1 MSSETVEKDSKKKL
15 LASEE
20 AAEKNRAAAR
30 DEDDSDDDE
39 DEEEEEE
46 SNGSSGSGGSSSRS
60 KASFDASPGSTE
72 KVVVNRPSSAKMVW
86 TLAKREI
93 GANLN
98 SPITYIV
105 ISASLVLFGL
115 WFFFY
120 KGGFWQIDRASMQRV
135 FDTVPGGLCFLTI
148 PLFTMRTL
156 SDEKRVGTI
165 ELLITMPVK
174 DSEVILGKFFG
185 ALAMVTLQIALIA
198 AFPLVMFTR
207 APFWH
212 LGELDWSPF
221 WVGMLGLFLLSAA
234 GTAIGV
240 MWSSFTES
248 QILSFFAT
256 MLTLILLYAIG
267 SVTIVEF
274 LQGWP
279 GDAISFISLQ
289 SRFEP
294 FARGMIDSRAIIYF
308 LSLTTLGLVVAFRSL
323 ESRKWS

>member
-1 MSSETVEKDSKKKL
+1 MSSETIEKDSKKKL
-15 LASEE
+15 LAAEE
-20 AAEKNRAAAR
+20 AAEKNRADR
-30 DEDDSDDDE
+30 DSSRDTE
-39 DEEEEEE
+39 DEEDEEDEDEEE
-46 SNGSSGSGGSSSRS
+46 SNGSSKSTSADSVTTPVGE
-60 KASFDASPGSTE
+60 KAIL
-72 KVVVNRPSSAKMVW
+72 NRPSSAKMIW
-86 TLAKREI
+86 TLTKREI
-93 GANLN
+93 GAYM
-98 SPITYIV
+98 SSAITYIV
-105 ISASLVLFGL
+105 IAVTLVVFGL
-115 WFFFY
+115 YFFFY
-120 KGGFWQIDRASMQRV
+120 KGGFWQVDRATMARM
-135 FDTVPGGLCFLTI
+135 FDTIPPALCLLI
-148 PLFTMRTL
+148 ALFTMRSL

-185 ALAMVTLQIALIA
+185 SLAVTTLAVLLLA
-198 AFPLVMFTR
+198 AYPLVMFTR

-221 WVGMLGLFLLSAA
+221 WVGILGLFLLSAA

-256 MLTLILLYAIG
+256 ALTLIALYAVG

-294 FARGMIDSRAIIYF
+294 FSRGLLDSRAIIYF

>member
-1 MSSETVEKDSKKKL
+1 MSSETIEKDSKRKVL
-15 LASEE
+15 
-20 AAEKNRAAAR
+20 AAEAEADHDDEHDDADDADDADDEVSSADARNARAALDLPR
-30 DEDDSDDDE
+30 
-39 DEEEEEE
+39 
-46 SNGSSGSGGSSSRS
+46 
-60 KASFDASPGSTE
+60 K
-72 KVVVNRPSSAKMVW
+72 KVVINRPSSAKLVW

-93 GANLN
+93 SGYLN
-98 SPITYIV
+98 SAITYIV
-105 ISASLVLFGL
+105 ISTSMVAVG
-115 WFFFY
+115 WYFFFY
-120 KGGFWQIDRASMQRV
+120 KGGFWQVDRATMTRM
-135 FDTVPGGLCFLTI
+135 FDALPLALCFLTI
-148 PLFTMRTL
+148 PLFTMRSL

-174 DSEVILGKFFG
+174 DSEVILGKFIG
-185 ALAMVTLQIALIA
+185 SLAMVSLQILLLA
-198 AFPLVMFTR
+198 AYPLVMFSR

-221 WVGMLGLFLLSAA
+221 WVGMLGLFLLSTA

-248 QILSFFAT
+248 QILSYFAT
-256 MLTLILLYAIG
+256 MITLVALYAIG
-267 SVTIVEF
+267 FSTVVEF

-279 GDAISFISLQ
+279 GDAISFVSLH

-294 FARGMIDSRAIIYF
+294 FARGLIDSRAVIYF

>member
-1 MSSETVEKDSKKKL
+1 MSSETIEKDSKKKL
-15 LASEE
+15 LASED
-20 AAEKNRAAAR
+20 AAEKNRDDDH
-30 DEDDSDDDE
+30 DEDDRDDE
-39 DEEEEEE
+39 DEDDDDKP
-46 SNGSSGSGGSSSRS
+46 NGTSSKR
-60 KASFDASPGSTE
+60 ASFDSAPAE
-72 KVVVNRPSSAKMVW
+72 KMILNRPSSARMIW

-98 SPITYIV
+98 SAITYIV
-105 ISASLVLFGL
+105 IAASLVVVGL
-115 WFFFY
+115 YFFFY
-120 KGGFWQIDRASMQRV
+120 KGGFWQVDRATMARM
-135 FDTVPGGLCFLTI
+135 FDSLPFALCFLTI
-148 PLFTMRTL
+148 PLFTMRSL

-174 DSEVILGKFFG
+174 DSEVILGKFIG
-185 ALAMVTLQIALIA
+185 SLAMVTLQITLLVAY
-198 AFPLVMFTR
+198 PLVMFSR
-207 APFWH
+207 VSFWH
-212 LGELDWSPF
+212 LGNLDWGPF
-221 WVGMLGLFLLSAA
+221 WVGMMGLFLLSMA

-248 QILSFFAT
+248 QILSYFAT
-256 MLTLILLYAIG
+256 MLTLVALYALG

-294 FARGMIDSRAIIYF
+294 FARGLIDSRAVIYF

>member
-1 MSSETVEKDSKKKL
+1 MSSETVEKDSKRKL
-15 LASEE
+15 LAAEE

-30 DEDDSDDDE
+30 DDEDEGDEDDDDDSDA
-39 DEEEEEE
+39 
-46 SNGSSGSGGSSSRS
+46 SNGSSGTPGP
-60 KASFDASPGSTE
+60 KASFDATPTE
-72 KVVVNRPSSAKMVW
+72 KVVVHRPSSASMVW

-105 ISASLVLFGL
+105 IAASLVLFGL

-294 FARGMIDSRAIIYF
+294 FARGLVDSRAVIYF

>member
-1 MSSETVEKDSKKKL
+1 MSSDSETLEKDSKKKVR
-15 LASEE
+15 ASAEE
-20 AAEKNRAAAR
+20 AAEKNKVDDR
-30 DEDDSDDDE
+30 DEDERDEDE
-39 DEEEEEE
+39 DEEDEDDGD
-46 SNGSSGSGGSSSRS
+46 SNGSSKE
-60 KASFDASPGSTE
+60 KASFDSAPAKE
-72 KVVVNRPSSAKMVW
+72 KIIIDRPSSAKMVW

-93 GANLN
+93 GGYIN
-98 SPITYIV
+98 SAITYIV
-105 ISASLVLFGL
+105 IAASLIVVGL
-115 WFFFY
+115 YFFFY
-120 KGGFWQIDRASMQRV
+120 KGGFWQVDRATMARM
-135 FDTVPGGLCFLTI
+135 FDSLPFALCFLTI
-148 PLFTMRTL
+148 PLFTMRSL

-174 DSEVILGKFFG
+174 DSEVILGKFIG
-185 ALAMVTLQIALIA
+185 SLTMVTLQVGLLVAY
-198 AFPLVMFTR
+198 PLVMFTR

-234 GTAIGV
+234 GTAVGV

-248 QILSFFAT
+248 QILSYFAT
-256 MLTLILLYAIG
+256 MLTLVALYAIG

-279 GDAISFISLQ
+279 GDAISFVSLQ

-294 FARGMIDSRAIIYF
+294 FARGLLDTRAIIYF
-308 LSLTTLGLVVAFRSL
+308 LSLTGFCLFVAFRSL